1 MSTEVVADSA
11 AESGFHWPLLRDIK
25 LSAPLR
31 WVNCGFHDMLAAP
44 VASLFY
50 GVVLAV
56 MGYLLTHF
64 YGGAVGLALTTGFLL
79 IGPFLAVGLYDIS
92 RQIETTNSAQ
102 LAPTL
107 SAWRDNLPAIGFYA
121 LILMLSLA
129 VWMRVSVVL
138 IALFIPSGVES
149 LQDLLAILLRSPDA
163 WVFALVYITVGA
175 VLAAFSF
182 ASSAVALP
190 LLRDHPTADA
200 VSAMM
205 GSTHRGCHHRR
216 LRHLVCRSGGDRAPG
231 RARHLARLSRDARL
245 RDSRQTLT
253 AGQRPKEAVT
263 TSVSRYS
270 VKATILSPRQR

>member
-1 MSTEVVADSA
+1 MSTAAVKASAIETGFSWQVLRAVA
-11 AESGFHWPLLRDIK
+11 

-31 WVNCGFHDMLAAP
+31 WVDKGFHDMLAAP
-44 VASLFY
+44 AASFFY
-50 GVVLAV
+50 GCVLAA

-92 RQIETTNSAQ
+92 RQIENARAVS

-107 SAWRDNLPAIGFYA
+107 TAWRENLPAIGFYA

-149 LQDLLAILLRSPDA
+149 VHDLLAALLRTPDA
-163 WVFALVYITVGA
+163 WVFAFVYVAVGA

-200 VSAMM
+200 ISAMIV
-205 GSTHRGCHHRR
+205 SFQVIRR
-216 LRHLVCRSGGDRAPG
+216 NPKPMLLWAAIIVGVTAAGFITWFVGLVLTVPLIGHATWHAYRE
-231 RARHLARLSRDARL
+231 
-245 RDSRQTLT
+245 TLDFGN
-253 AGQRPKEAVT
+253 AD
-263 TSVSRYS
+263 
-270 VKATILSPRQR
+270 

>member
-1 MSTEVVADSA
+1 MHTEL
-11 AESGFHWPLLRDIK
+11 AEQDAHERGFHWPALREVK

-31 WVNCGFHDMLAAP
+31 WVDRGFQDLLAAP
-44 VASLFY
+44 VPSLFY
-50 GVVLAV
+50 GCVLAL

-92 RQIETTNSAQ
+92 RQIEDGHGAR

-107 SAWRDNLPAIGFYA
+107 TAWRDNLPAIGFYA

-149 LQDLLAILLRSPDA
+149 FQDLMAALLRSPDA
-163 WVFALVYITVGA
+163 WVFAFIYVTVGA

-190 LLRDHPTADA
+190 LLRDHPGADA
-200 VSAMM
+200 ISAMIV
-205 GSTHRGCHHRR
+205 SFQVIRR
-216 LRHLVCRSGGDRAPG
+216 NP
-231 RARHLARLSRDARL
+231 
-245 RDSRQTLT
+245 
-253 AGQRPKEAVT
+253 RPLLLW
-263 TSVSRYS
+263 
-270 VKATILSPRQR
+270 ATIIVAATAAGFITWFLGLVVTVPVIGHATWHAYRETLDFSRASGD

>member
-1 MSTEVVADSA
+1 MSTELVDDIDR
-11 AESGFHWPLLRDIK
+11 ERGFHWPHTRELG

-31 WVNCGFHDMLAAP
+31 WVDRGFHDMLAAP
-44 VASLFY
+44 LASLFY
-50 GVVLAV
+50 GCVLAL

-92 RQIETTNSAQ
+92 RQLEHGHRAR

-107 SAWRDNLPAIGFYA
+107 TAWRDNLPAIGFYA

-138 IALFIPSGVES
+138 IALFIPDGVES
-149 LQDLLAILLRSPDA
+149 AHDLMAALLRTPDA
-163 WVFALVYITVGA
+163 WVFAFVYATVGA

-190 LLRDHPTADA
+190 LLRDHAGADA
-200 VSAMM
+200 ISAMIV
-205 GSTHRGCHHRR
+205 SFQ
-216 LRHLVCRSGGDRAPG
+216 VIRSNP
-231 RARHLARLSRDARL
+231 
-245 RDSRQTLT
+245 
-253 AGQRPKEAVT
+253 RPLLLW
-263 TSVSRYS
+263 
-270 VKATILSPRQR
+270 ATIIVATTAAGFITWFAGLVVTVPLIGHATWHAYRETLDFSARSADE

>member
-1 MSTEVVADSA
+1 MSSELASDSVS
-11 AESGFHWPLLRDIK
+11 ESGFQWPVVRDLA

-31 WVNCGFHDMLAAP
+31 WVDRGFHDMLAAP

-50 GVVLAV
+50 GCVLAA

-92 RQIETTNSAQ
+92 RQIENTRSAT

-107 SAWRDNLPAIGFYA
+107 TAWRDNLPAIGFYA

-138 IALFIPSGVES
+138 IALFIPTGVES
-149 LQDLLAILLRSPDA
+149 LSDLLAVLLRSPDA
-163 WVFALVYITVGA
+163 WVFAFVYTTVGA

-200 VSAMM
+200 ISAMIV
-205 GSTHRGCHHRR
+205 SFQVIRR
-216 LRHLVCRSGGDRAPG
+216 NPKPMLLWAAVIVGA
-231 RARHLARLSRDARL
+231 
-245 RDSRQTLT
+245 TT
-253 AGQRPKEAVT
+253 AGFITWFFGLVVT
-263 TSVSRYS
+263 VPLIGHATWHAYRESLDFTS
-270 VKATILSPRQR
+270 KAAT

>member
-200 VSAMM
+200 VSAMII
-205 GSTHRGCHHRR
+205 SFQVIRR
-216 LRHLVCRSGGDRAPG
+216 NPKPLLLWAALIVA
-231 RARHLARLSRDARL
+231 A
-245 RDSRQTLT
+245 TT
-253 AGQRPKEAVT
+253 AGFVT
-263 TSVSRYS
+263 WFVGLVVTVPL
-270 VKATILSPRQR
+270 VGHATWHAYRETLDFETRAKR

>member
-1 MSTEVVADSA
+1 MSTEVAADDG
-11 AESGFHWPLLRDIK
+11 AETGFQWPVPREVG

-31 WVNCGFHDMLAAP
+31 WVDRGFHDMLAAP
-44 VASLFY
+44 AASLFY
-50 GVVLAV
+50 GCVLAA

-92 RQIETTNSAQ
+92 RQIERNASAS
-102 LAPTL
+102 LSPTL
-107 SAWRDNLPAIGFYA
+107 TAWRDNLPAIGFYA

-138 IALFIPSGVES
+138 IALFIPNGVQS
-149 LQDLLAILLRSPDA
+149 FHDLLLALLRTPDA
-163 WVFALVYITVGA
+163 WVFAFVYTAAGA

-200 VSAMM
+200 ISAMIV
-205 GSTHRGCHHRR
+205 SFQVIRR
-216 LRHLVCRSGGDRAPG
+216 NPKPLLLWAAIIVVAIAAGFITWFVGLVVTVPMIGHATWH
-231 RARHLARLSRDARL
+231 AYRD
-245 RDSRQTLT
+245 TLDFT
-253 AGQRPKEAVT
+253 AQA
-263 TSVSRYS
+263 
-270 VKATILSPRQR
+270 AD